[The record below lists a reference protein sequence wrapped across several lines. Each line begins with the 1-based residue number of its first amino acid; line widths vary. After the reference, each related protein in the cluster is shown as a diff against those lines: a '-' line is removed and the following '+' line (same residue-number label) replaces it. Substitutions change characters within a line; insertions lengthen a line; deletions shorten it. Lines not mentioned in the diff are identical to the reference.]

1 MSSINNK
8 FISKNL
14 PRANGSSKNINLN
27 FLCAEKM
34 FFSMGQTER
43 APGILVI
50 NLSLRMTNREGD
62 KYAGRSNNPK
72 FIELIDGASGRD

>member
-1 MSSINNK
+1 M
-8 FISKNL
+8 
-14 PRANGSSKNINLN
+14 G
-27 FLCAEKM
+27 AEKV

-43 APGILVI
+43 APGNLVI